1 MVAVKNF
8 AFFVNN
14 KATVSVTIVSN
25 TNISSNFN
33 NFCLQSFK
41 MSRTTTIINI
51 DTIRFVE
58 DGNYFCTQ
66 TTEYFR
72 GNFAISA
79 IGAVHNYF
87 QAVQF
92 NISSFQNMVDVF
104 FCQTIFI
111 NYSTNA
117 GTSYCLAVIN
127 RSCNDVSNFI
137 FYCVRQFMTGFGEE
151 FNTIIFKRIVRSR
164 DYYACISVN
173 FRSQEGNC
181 RGGHYT

>member
-14 KATVSVTIVSN
+14 KATVCVTIISN

-33 NFCLQSFK
+33 NFCLQRFK

-79 IGAVHNYF
+79 IRAVHNYF

-111 NYSTNA
+111 NYCTNT

-127 RSCNDVSNFI
+127 GGCHDVSNFI
-137 FYCVRQFMTGFGEE
+137 FYCIRQFMTGFREE
-151 FNTIIFKRIVRSR
+151 FNTIIFKGIMRSR
-164 DYYACISVN
+164 NYYACISVN